1 MVQTRATIKQKRA
14 EAARQKK
21 REEAEAAR
29 QKKRDEAY
37 EAAISRQVEDGHEIQ
52 DEHAEEELPMIRRK
66 KHVGTQTMLGG
77 PVVQAMDR
85 TFTVSIKILFGLIA
99 FLGFRGI
106 YYFYCYFD
114 SSVVS
119 CGGY

>member
-52 DEHAEEELPMIRRK
+52 DEQADEELPTIRRK
-66 KHVGTQTMLGG
+66 KHVGTQTMLSG

-85 TFTVSIKILFGLIA
+85 TFTVSIKMLFGLIA
-99 FLGFRGI
+99 FLGLISIGI
-106 YYFYCYFD
+106 YYFYCYFQ
-114 SSVVS
+114 
-119 CGGY
+119 